1 MEAPAL
7 ISTFL
12 LLLQIT
18 TECRGQ
24 PVCGQAPL
32 NSQMTRGQAPP
43 PGAWPWQVSL
53 QRFGRHF
60 CGGSLISS
68 DWILTAAHCF
78 DTAGVVTGIVGRHS
92 QLGPNPNE
100 KSLSISQII
109 PHPDYDE
116 HTFGNDLALL
126 KVSSPVLFNDY
137 IRPVCLPDNGSTFF
151 TGTDSWVTGWGIGL
165 AATQNLMEANIPVV
179 GNRQC
184 NCDYN
189 ETMITDNMICAGL
202 RDGGNDICQGDGG
215 GPLVSRQGSVWVLS
229 GVLSFGLGCA
239 WPKIPGVYTRVSQY
253 QDWISIVTGH
263 SNLLGFV
270 SFMSAGTDPDLEVNC
285 TISPPLTSNS
295 LRSITEF
302 PYPPTIIATKCPVL
316 TCPDC
321 ICHESPSPV
330 PAPTLPQDA
339 CGQAPLNGQ
348 NFGGPLASPG
358 AWPWQVSLQSFGE
371 HFCGATLINREW
383 VLTAAHCITNSMVT
397 ASLGRQCLQCFDQN
411 EVRRPV
417 VEIILHPDF
426 DPLTRD
432 NDLAVLRLSSPVTFN
447 DYIRPVCLAASGSTF
462 FLTKSWVT
470 GWGSLAS
477 GGSQLP
483 PINLMEVNL
492 FVVGNNQCDCD
503 YGGGVITN
511 NMICAGL
518 EDGGNYASQ
527 ADSGGPMVSSF
538 GSRWILNGV
547 MSFGIGRGQP
557 ERPGV
562 YTRVSR
568 YHDWI
573 RNHTS
578 SGDLPGFVSIMIPGT
593 DPDLEVNCFANNVQP
608 TSPPTS
614 PPTSTPTSPPTTS
627 PLAFAA
633 IPQPQ
638 SPLPTST
645 PTSTPTSPP
654 LLATLPPPPPP
665 PLATVPAPNTG
676 LFPSMG
682 SLATPPPPP
691 PSSSNPI
698 TSFPPNTNTGLFPP
712 RASLVT
718 TSPPPSSNPIT
729 SLPPNT
735 NTGLFPPMGSLVTT
749 SPPPPPPPPCS
760 NPITSL
766 PGNTNNDIFPPIGSL
781 TTPPPQSPS
790 LPTAS
795 PPPPPLPP
803 LSQTPSP
810 LPPLSPPPPPP
821 SSNPITSLSPNTNND
836 IFPPIG
842 SLTTLPP
849 PPPPPLATVPAP
861 NTGLFPPMGSLAT
874 PPPPP
879 PPSSSNPITSFPPNT
894 NTGLFPPRASLVT
907 TSPPPSSNPITSPP
921 PNTNTSLFP
930 RMRRLVTT
938 SPPPPPPPPCS
949 NPITSL
955 PGNTNND
962 IFPPIGSLT
971 TPPPQSPSL
980 PTASP
985 PPPPLPPL
993 SPTPSPLPPLSPPPP
1008 PPSSNPITS
1017 LSPNTNNDIFPP
1029 IGSLTTLPPPPPP
1042 PLATVP
1048 APNTGLFPPMG
1059 SLATPPPPP
1068 PPSSS
1073 NPITSFPP
1081 NTNTGLFPPRASLVT
1096 TSPPP
1101 SSNPITSLPPNT
1113 NTSLFPPMRRLV
1125 TTSPPPPP
1133 PPPPCSNPITSLP
1146 GNTNNDIFPPIGS
1159 LTTPPP
1165 QSPSLPTAS
1174 PPPPPLPPLSPTPS
1188 PLPPLSPPPPPP
1200 SSNPITSLSPNT
1212 NNDIFPPIGSLTTPP
1227 PPPPQSPSLPT
1238 PSPPPLATLPPPPPP
1253 PLATVPAP
1261 NTVLFPSM
1269 GSLATSP
1276 SPPPPPSSNPITSL
1290 SPDANTGLPQP
1301 SQPSQPPQ
1309 ASMGSLATPPPP
1321 PPSSSNPITSLPPNT
1336 NTGLFPPMAS
1346 LVTTSPPL
1354 PPSSN
1359 PITSLPPNTNT
1370 GLLPPM
1376 GSLVTTSPPPPP
1388 SSNPIT
1394 SLPGNTNN
1402 DIFTPIGSLTTP
1414 PPPPPQS
1421 PSLPTPSPPPPP
1433 ETTISF
1439 STPNSANTC
1448 GLAPL
1453 NSRIV
1458 GGQVAVEGAWP
1469 WQVTLQDL
1477 RGHVCGGS
1485 LINSQWVLTAAHC
1498 FRSSNPV
1505 MAIMGRQRLQGSNP
1519 NEEIRS
1525 ISQIIRHPD
1534 YDEPTFD
1541 NDLAL
1546 VRLLLP
1552 VPFNNFIAPVCLAAS
1567 GSTFFT
1573 GTDSWVTGWGTL
1585 SFGVPPISNEL
1596 MEVDVPIIGNRQCN
1610 LDYTP
1615 LIITNNMICAGPREG
1630 GRDACQGDSG
1640 GPLVSKQ
1647 GARWI
1652 QSGIV
1657 SFGID
1662 CGLASFPGVYTRVSR
1677 YQDWI
1682 NSITN
1687 DDDPPGF
1694 VTFTS
1699 PGINPDLQVG

>member
-1113 NTSLFPPMRRLV
+1113 NTSLFPRMRRLV
-1125 TTSPPPPP
+1125 TTSPPPP

-1212 NNDIFPPIGSLTTPP
+1212 NNDIFPPIGSLTT
-1227 PPPPQSPSLPT
+1227 
-1238 PSPPPLATLPPPPPP
+1238 LPPPPPP

-1261 NTVLFPSM
+1261 NTGLFP
-1269 GSLATSP
+1269 P
-1276 SPPPPPSSNPITSL
+1276 
-1290 SPDANTGLPQP
+1290 
-1301 SQPSQPPQ
+1301 
-1309 ASMGSLATPPPP
+1309 MGSLATPPPP
-1321 PPSSSNPITSLPPNT
+1321 PPSSSNPITSFPPNT

>member
-633 IPQPQ
+633 IPQP
-638 SPLPTST
+638 
-645 PTSTPTSPP
+645 
-654 LLATLPPPPPP
+654 
-665 PLATVPAPNTG
+665 
-676 LFPSMG
+676 
-682 SLATPPPPP
+682 
-691 PSSSNPI
+691 
-698 TSFPPNTNTGLFPP
+698 
-712 RASLVT
+712 
-718 TSPPPSSNPIT
+718 
-729 SLPPNT
+729 
-735 NTGLFPPMGSLVTT
+735 
-749 SPPPPPPPPCS
+749 
-760 NPITSL
+760 
-766 PGNTNNDIFPPIGSL
+766 
-781 TTPPPQSPS
+781 
-790 LPTAS
+790 
-795 PPPPPLPP
+795 
-803 LSQTPSP
+803 
-810 LPPLSPPPPPP
+810 
-821 SSNPITSLSPNTNND
+821 
-836 IFPPIG
+836 
-842 SLTTLPP
+842 
-849 PPPPPLATVPAP
+849 
-861 NTGLFPPMGSLAT
+861 
-874 PPPPP
+874 
-879 PPSSSNPITSFPPNT
+879 
-894 NTGLFPPRASLVT
+894 
-907 TSPPPSSNPITSPP
+907 
-921 PNTNTSLFP
+921 
-930 RMRRLVTT
+930 
-938 SPPPPPPPPCS
+938 
-949 NPITSL
+949 
-955 PGNTNND
+955 
-962 IFPPIGSLT
+962 
-971 TPPPQSPSL
+971 
-980 PTASP
+980 
-985 PPPPLPPL
+985 
-993 SPTPSPLPPLSPPPP
+993 
-1008 PPSSNPITS
+1008 
-1017 LSPNTNNDIFPP
+1017 
-1029 IGSLTTLPPPPPP
+1029 
-1042 PLATVP
+1042 
-1048 APNTGLFPPMG
+1048 
-1059 SLATPPPPP
+1059 
-1068 PPSSS
+1068 
-1073 NPITSFPP
+1073 
-1081 NTNTGLFPPRASLVT
+1081 
-1096 TSPPP
+1096 
-1101 SSNPITSLPPNT
+1101 
-1113 NTSLFPPMRRLV
+1113 
-1125 TTSPPPPP
+1125 
-1133 PPPPCSNPITSLP
+1133 
-1146 GNTNNDIFPPIGS
+1146 
-1159 LTTPPP
+1159 
-1165 QSPSLPTAS
+1165 
-1174 PPPPPLPPLSPTPS
+1174 
-1188 PLPPLSPPPPPP
+1188 
-1200 SSNPITSLSPNT
+1200 
-1212 NNDIFPPIGSLTTPP
+1212 
-1227 PPPPQSPSLPT
+1227 
-1238 PSPPPLATLPPPPPP
+1238 
-1253 PLATVPAP
+1253 
-1261 NTVLFPSM
+1261 
-1269 GSLATSP
+1269 
-1276 SPPPPPSSNPITSL
+1276 
-1290 SPDANTGLPQP
+1290 
-1301 SQPSQPPQ
+1301 
-1309 ASMGSLATPPPP
+1309 
-1321 PPSSSNPITSLPPNT
+1321 
-1336 NTGLFPPMAS
+1336 
-1346 LVTTSPPL
+1346 
-1354 PPSSN
+1354 
-1359 PITSLPPNTNT
+1359 
-1370 GLLPPM
+1370 
-1376 GSLVTTSPPPPP
+1376 
-1388 SSNPIT
+1388 
-1394 SLPGNTNN
+1394 
-1402 DIFTPIGSLTTP
+1402 
-1414 PPPPPQS
+1414 PQS

>member
-1113 NTSLFPPMRRLV
+1113 NTSL
-1125 TTSPPPPP
+1125 
-1133 PPPPCSNPITSLP
+1133 
-1146 GNTNNDIFPPIGS
+1146 
-1159 LTTPPP
+1159 
-1165 QSPSLPTAS
+1165 
-1174 PPPPPLPPLSPTPS
+1174 
-1188 PLPPLSPPPPPP
+1188 
-1200 SSNPITSLSPNT
+1200 
-1212 NNDIFPPIGSLTTPP
+1212 
-1227 PPPPQSPSLPT
+1227 
-1238 PSPPPLATLPPPPPP
+1238 
-1253 PLATVPAP
+1253 
-1261 NTVLFPSM
+1261 
-1269 GSLATSP
+1269 
-1276 SPPPPPSSNPITSL
+1276 
-1290 SPDANTGLPQP
+1290 
-1301 SQPSQPPQ
+1301 
-1309 ASMGSLATPPPP
+1309 
-1321 PPSSSNPITSLPPNT
+1321 
-1336 NTGLFPPMAS
+1336 
-1346 LVTTSPPL
+1346 
-1354 PPSSN
+1354 
-1359 PITSLPPNTNT
+1359 
-1370 GLLPPM
+1370 LPPM

>member
-1008 PPSSNPITS
+1008 PPSS
-1017 LSPNTNNDIFPP
+1017 
-1029 IGSLTTLPPPPPP
+1029 
-1042 PLATVP
+1042 
-1048 APNTGLFPPMG
+1048 
-1059 SLATPPPPP
+1059 
-1068 PPSSS
+1068 
-1073 NPITSFPP
+1073 
-1081 NTNTGLFPPRASLVT
+1081 
-1096 TSPPP
+1096 
-1101 SSNPITSLPPNT
+1101 
-1113 NTSLFPPMRRLV
+1113 
-1125 TTSPPPPP
+1125 
-1133 PPPPCSNPITSLP
+1133 
-1146 GNTNNDIFPPIGS
+1146 
-1159 LTTPPP
+1159 
-1165 QSPSLPTAS
+1165 
-1174 PPPPPLPPLSPTPS
+1174 
-1188 PLPPLSPPPPPP
+1188 
-1200 SSNPITSLSPNT
+1200 SNPITSLSPNT